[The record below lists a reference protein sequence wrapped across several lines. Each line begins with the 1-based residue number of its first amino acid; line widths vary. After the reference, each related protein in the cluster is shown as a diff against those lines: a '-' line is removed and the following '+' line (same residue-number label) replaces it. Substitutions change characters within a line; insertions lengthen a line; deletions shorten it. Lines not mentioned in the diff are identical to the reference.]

1 MDQTKT
7 KEMVIRAQKGDNE
20 ALNQLF
26 NAYYNDVYYFAL
38 KTVKDEALAC
48 DITQETF
55 VEVINTLK
63 ILRDPGVFAPW
74 LRGITYHQ
82 CTRYFK
88 KKKDVLVDEEED
100 GSTVFDTVQEERTEF
115 IPHENLDQQDF
126 RNTIMA
132 MIDALSEEQ
141 RAAILMYYFDEMSVK
156 TIANIQG
163 VSESAVKSRLAYA
176 RKEIKRSVED
186 YEKKNNIRLHSVAI
200 LPLLL
205 WLFAGAKQAMSGK
218 QAAAVAA
225 GVSRATGKKVKVAS
239 AQTAAAGKKKAT
251 GVKKA
256 GMGAGMKAAICVL
269 GVGVVAAAATA
280 IIISNTGKNDKND
293 DTDKLGSVDTIT
305 IGDKTTTGN
314 SITTEPGEGTPQ
326 ITGVPVTVCSA
337 YVLYNED
344 GTYTS
349 TINYVYT
356 VSGNQVT
363 ATQLRTDG
371 TSYSQTGTFAD
382 DGTVLD
388 DSWNSYTYNDAG
400 ILVSSAHKIQGSSGI
415 TVKTYDAAGNVTA
428 ETDYSG
434 YQTENE
440 RISGIRS
447 YDSNGNLVKEEEF
460 EYDGGYYRYVYTY
473 DAAGKKISRD
483 AYRERGDYNAATQSA
498 YEYYENG
505 LLYTQTDRQDNGLVS
520 TWTYQY
526 DAYGNEVECVWIQ
539 NERGRRIVNTW
550 ESAYE
555 YDENG
560 NMLKCANKTNGEA
573 TTTETYTY
581 HPNGTM
587 KSKTVSWLVYE
598 EKEIWDE
605 EGRLIESLRIDDGV
619 VQYHYGYL
627 YEEIRVPAE
636 AVACVQAMQENL

>member
-1 MDQTKT
+1 MNQTKT
-7 KEMVIRAQKGDNE
+7 NEMVIRAQKGDSE

-26 NAYYNDVYYFAL
+26 NAYYNDVYYFAF
-38 KTVKDEALAC
+38 KTVKDEELAC

-63 ILRDPGVFAPW
+63 VLRDPGVFVPW

-88 KKKDVLVDEEED
+88 KKKDVLVDEAED

-115 IPHENLDQQDF
+115 IPHENLDRQDF
-126 RNTIMA
+126 RNTVMA
-132 MIDALSEEQ
+132 MIDSLSEEQ
-141 RAAILMYYFDEMSVK
+141 RAAILMYYFDELSVK

-176 RKEIKRSVED
+176 RKAIKHSVED

-205 WLFAGAKQAMSGK
+205 WLLAGAKQPMSGK

-225 GVSRATGKKVKVAS
+225 GVSRATGKKVKVS
-239 AQTAAAGKKKAT
+239 TATAGKKKVA
-251 GVKKA
+251 GGKKA
-256 GMGAGMKAAICVL
+256 GMGAGMKAALCVL

-280 IIISNTGKNDKND
+280 IIISNAGKNDKTD
-293 DTDKLGSVDTIT
+293 DTEKPGSGDTIT
-305 IGDKTTTGN
+305 VGDKTTIGN
-314 SITTEPGEGTPQ
+314 SMTTEPGDTTPV
-326 ITGVPVTVCSA
+326 ITGEPVTVRSA
-337 YVLYNED
+337 YILYKED

-349 TINYVYT
+349 TKNYVYT

-363 ATQLRTDG
+363 ATEDRADG
-371 TSYSQTGTFAD
+371 TSYSKTGTFTD
-382 DGTVLD
+382 DGTILD
-388 DSWNSYTYNDAG
+388 DGWNSYTYNDAG
-400 ILVSSAHKIQGSSGI
+400 NLISSAHKIQGSSTT
-415 TVKTYDAAGNVTA
+415 TVKIYNAAGNVVE

-434 YQTENE
+434 YQTEDE
-440 RISGIRS
+440 TIHGIRS
-447 YDSNGNLVKEEEF
+447 YDANGNMVKEEVF
-460 EYDGGYYRYVYTY
+460 EYGGGYYRYVYTY
-473 DAAGKKISRD
+473 DAAGNRISRD
-483 AYRERGDYNAATQSA
+483 AYQERGSFNAATQST

-505 LLYTQTDRQDNGLVS
+505 LLHTRTDRQDNEQVS

-526 DAYGNEVECVWIQ
+526 DAHGNEVQSVWVQ

-555 YDENG
+555 YDGNG
-560 NMLKCANKTNGEA
+560 NVLKCAKKTNGEA

-605 EGRLIESLRIDDGV
+605 EGRLLESSRIDDGV

-636 AVACVQAMQENL
+636 AVACILAMQERI